1 MNESSIAILVVRVR
15 GWQTANRNWVENC
28 KSTTAIDNKNVIT
41 LLQTNMVDRF
51 RSNFVVKG
59 DCPAFEEQTWSRV
72 TIGSINFTVS
82 SIKTFLKP
90 FFEFLQS

>member
-1 MNESSIAILVVRVR
+1 MNESSTAIFVVRVR

-28 KSTTAIDNKNVIT
+28 KSTTAIDNTNVIT
-41 LLQTNMVDRF
+41 SLQTNMVDRF

-90 FFEFLQS
+90 FFECLQS